1 MTEQDNQAEPTA
13 YERMQ
18 ANINKAKASVERIT
32 NKALEDR
39 SLIENMDLD
48 LEELVSDLE
57 GKESELFGSPKEIE
71 EEVEQVLDTDPNSL
85 TFQQMIDAP
94 RA

>member
-71 EEVEQVLDTDPNSL
+71 EVEQVMDTNPHSP
-85 TFQQMIDAP
+85 TFQSMIDKP
-94 RA
+94 V